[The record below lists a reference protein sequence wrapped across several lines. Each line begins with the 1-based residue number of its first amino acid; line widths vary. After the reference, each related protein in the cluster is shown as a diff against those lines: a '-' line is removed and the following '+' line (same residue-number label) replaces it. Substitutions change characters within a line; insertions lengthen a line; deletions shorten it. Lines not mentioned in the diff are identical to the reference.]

1 MFGRRADHKIEARAE
16 EPPHM
21 SDFKERA
28 RFWSLVAVVA
38 AAVVGWLS
46 LFAVMSRNSASEQRG
61 IELVH
66 RLHASQRSLTA
77 EIENLRRS
85 SGSAAELEARIAAAN
100 QEFRR
105 ISADRDD
112 ARMQQAVIRGEIE
125 TSRRSLVELET
136 RAAEERQRVAAL
148 RFEVASIEQAIAAR
162 KQETA
167 KAEPAPT
174 AAPSPAAPR
183 VDTAAAEAEL
193 NRLEGLARER
203 TADLSRTEALVQQAQ
218 ARKTALDADLTR
230 AAARVDE
237 LGREGTR
244 LEAGLKDLRTTR
256 DRVASEI
263 ETASAQREL
272 LQAEV
277 ATLTEAV
284 AVQRAESST
293 LANLLTAAKA
303 ELTETRGELNA
314 KRGELTEAS
323 IKLDEMRALKDS
335 IVRPVKVPEGEVS
348 LKPDAE
354 AADEATGAISPAFPA
369 AGSILPPPRPPAKTL
384 QRTPRRPAPV
394 VREAAL
400 PARVSPPKPQA
411 RRSEPAEVA
420 EETDREETEV
430 APRTSPTRRNRASER
445 GYAELSRVPA
455 GALELPDS
463 LLPLRPPASGPRTQ
477 FP

>member
-1 MFGRRADHKIEARAE
+1 
-16 EPPHM
+16 
-21 SDFKERA
+21 
-28 RFWSLVAVVA
+28 
-38 AAVVGWLS
+38 
-46 LFAVMSRNSASEQRG
+46 
-61 IELVH
+61 
-66 RLHASQRSLTA
+66 
-77 EIENLRRS
+77 
-85 SGSAAELEARIAAAN
+85 
-100 QEFRR
+100 
-105 ISADRDD
+105 
-112 ARMQQAVIRGEIE
+112 
-125 TSRRSLVELET
+125 
-136 RAAEERQRVAAL
+136 
-148 RFEVASIEQAIAAR
+148 
-162 KQETA
+162 
-167 KAEPAPT
+167 
-174 AAPSPAAPR
+174 
-183 VDTAAAEAEL
+183 
-193 NRLEGLARER
+193 
-203 TADLSRTEALVQQAQ
+203 VQQAQ

-477 FP
+477 FPDTPEAARLERLRTDVIARWTRTRRSPGASRRVSVICGRRWLGRSSRPAPPGWRHSRSRPRPYRADRPGYRCR